1 MGGFRFMHKRN
12 FSVRT
17 VSYLALLTAMEIVLN
32 RFLSVNTAGLKIGFA
47 FVPVVVAAA
56 LFGPTSAAIVG
67 GLSDLLGA
75 ILFPIGPYHP
85 GFTVCAA
92 LSGAVYGW
100 SLHRPDSDIGKTPFF
115 PNIVLPSVINNIGFG
130 LLVNTVWV
138 ATLYGSRT
146 YFGWFM
152 YRLSEYVVMIPVN
165 LCLIPVLLRLCGE
178 LGKIARKQERK
189 VKKL

>member
-1 MGGFRFMHKRN
+1 MGGFRFMHKKKI
-12 FSVRT
+12 SVRT
-17 VSYLALLTAMEIVLN
+17 VSYLALLTAMEVVLN

-47 FVPVVVAAA
+47 FVPVVVAAI
-56 LFGPTSAAIVG
+56 LFGSPYAAIVG

-100 SLHRPDSDIGKTPFF
+100 FLHRGEGEKIRFF
-115 PNIVLPSVINNIGFG
+115 PNIVMPALINNIGFG

-138 ATLYGSRT
+138 SMLYGSKT
-146 YFGWFM
+146 YFGWFL
-152 YRLSEYVVMIPVN
+152 YRLSEYVVLIPVN

-178 LGKIARKQERK
+178 LDKIARKQERGF
-189 VKKL
+189 KKL